1 LKTRPTF
8 SFDANATFVISGGL
22 GGLGRNIAC
31 WLADQGARHL
41 LLLSRS
47 GGQTEKGKDLIQHLE
62 RKGVQVL
69 APKCDISDELSME
82 AALLACRSQMPPIR
96 GCIQAAMV
104 LRDALFEGIS
114 HQSWH
119 ESLGPKV
126 QGSWNLHQQL
136 PQGMDFF
143 IMLSS
148 IAGIL
153 GTTGQ
158 ANYAAGNTFQDA
170 LARHRVGL
178 GEKATSLDLGVI
190 DFAGAVVED
199 ARLHDM
205 WIKNSGLNLVT
216 EAHVHGLLSTY
227 CDPGI
232 SQFTALDC
240 QVVVGLS
247 PSALS
252 SNEQWKNEPL
262 LQHLILNER
271 LGGGEQKR
279 FTSKSAASL
288 LQAESL
294 VDAHSA
300 VKELFAQKLSAAL
313 GIAIADIDADKPL
326 HQYGVDSLVAVELRG
341 WFSKELQ
348 AELGVFE
355 IIGGATMTSVSHL
368 ATRKSKLVEVEK

>member
-1 LKTRPTF
+1 M
-8 SFDANATFVISGGL
+8 ISGGL

-47 GGQTEKGKDLIQHLE
+47 GGKTEKGKNHIKHLE
-62 RKGVQVL
+62 EMGVKVL
-69 APKCDISDELSME
+69 APVCDISDKLSVE
-82 AALLACRSQMPPIR
+82 NALRECRSHMPPIK

-114 HQSWH
+114 HESWH

-170 LARHRVGL
+170 LSRHRIGL
-178 GEKATSLDLGVI
+178 GENATSLDLGVI

-199 ARLHDM
+199 ARLHDI
-205 WIKNSGLNLVT
+205 WIKNSGLNPVT

-232 SQFTALDC
+232 SQSTARNC
-240 QVVVGLS
+240 QVVIGLS

-252 SNEQWKNEPL
+252 SNEQWNSEPI
-262 LQHLILNER
+262 LQHLIKNER
-271 LGGGEQKR
+271 LGGGEEKQPS
-279 FTSKSAASL
+279 SKGAASL

-294 VDAHSA
+294 ADANAA
-300 VKELFAQKLSAAL
+300 VTELFAQKLSAAL
-313 GIAIADIDADKPL
+313 GIAIIDIDANKPL

-341 WFSKELQ
+341 WFFKELQ

-355 IIGGATMTSVSHL
+355 IIGGATLTSVSQI
-368 ATRKSKLVEVEK
+368 ATRKSKLVKVSDN